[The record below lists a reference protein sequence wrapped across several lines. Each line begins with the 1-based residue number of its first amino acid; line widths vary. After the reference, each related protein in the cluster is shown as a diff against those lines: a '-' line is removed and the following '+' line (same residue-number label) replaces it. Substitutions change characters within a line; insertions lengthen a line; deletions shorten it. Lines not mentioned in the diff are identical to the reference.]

1 MIKSPIATI
10 VRSPLFSGLSQGEIE
25 ELAHHCE
32 VMIFDNGYSFFSQ
45 GDPSEDIYVVVD
57 GRVRLTVR
65 DTADNEQD
73 IGVVE
78 SGDIIGEM
86 GVFESEP
93 RSTSA
98 YALGETVLLKVPG
111 DGFQAMMKA
120 GHPAI
125 HKMLQW
131 SLKKA
136 GERLR
141 QLDHKLGLL
150 F

>member
-10 VRSPLFSGLSQGEIE
+10 AKSPLFSGLSQGEIE

-32 VMIFDNGYSFFSQ
+32 VMIFDNGFSFFSQ
-45 GDPSEDIYVVVD
+45 GDPSEDIYVVVE
-57 GRVRLTVR
+57 GQVRLTVK
-65 DTADNEQD
+65 DTADAEQD
-73 IGVVE
+73 ITVI
-78 SGDIIGEM
+78 STGDIIGEM
-86 GVFESEP
+86 GVFENEP

-98 YALGETVLLKVPG
+98 YALGETVLIKVPG
-111 DGFQAMMKA
+111 DGFQEMLKA

>member
-1 MIKSPIATI
+1 VIKSPIATI

-25 ELAHHCE
+25 ELAYYCE
-32 VMIFDNGYSFFSQ
+32 VMIFDNGFSFFSQ
-45 GDPSEDIYVVVD
+45 GDASEDIYVVVD
-57 GRVRLTVR
+57 GRVRLTVK
-65 DTADNEQD
+65 DTADHEQD
-73 IGVVE
+73 IGIVE

-86 GVFESEP
+86 GVFENEP